1 MKRIGKMDNLEVDFV
16 AIDENDITYRL
27 ASDSSYEKSYIETKK
42 RVRLVLMTHP
52 LFCFF
57 IVYETIILFVSEFF
71 FSFSNLYS
79 SINLR

>member
-27 ASDSSYEKSYIETKK
+27 ASDIFYEKGYIETKK

-52 LFCFF
+52 LFYFF
-57 IVYETIILFVSEFF
+57 VSETIILFVSEFF
-71 FSFSNLYS
+71 FSFPNLYS